1 MNLLESL
8 ASSSEDGI
16 DAGKKFVKTSYN
28 YNKLKAFKLL
38 TYSLS
43 SITKLFLLGTL
54 FSVGIIFS
62 AVAGAIAIGEYLNDL
77 TLGYLSI
84 GALFFTLGILI
95 FLMRKIIDRQII
107 KKMSMQFFDSKK

>member
-1 MNLLESL
+1 
-8 ASSSEDGI
+8 
-16 DAGKKFVKTSYN
+16 
-28 YNKLKAFKLL
+28 
-38 TYSLS
+38 
-43 SITKLFLLGTL
+43 LGTL